1 MKEQLSAL
9 IDNELDAHDSAAV
22 LSRLAADPDL
32 RGDWQEWHLV
42 GDAMQSHP
50 LLSPDFMKRFS
61 ERLAAEPIVL
71 VPKKR
76 RSLLKR
82 ALVPLSAAASVAF
95 VSVVGWQAYYGAYR
109 ANSQA
114 APAAATMASAEGD
127 FDVVRMQDYVAAHR
141 HDSVGTFEGREFMQA
156 SYDTAPQSH

>member
-9 IDNELDAHDSAAV
+9 IDNELDGHDCDAL
-22 LSRLAADPDL
+22 LSHLAADPDL
-32 RGDWQEWHLV
+32 RVEWQDWHLV
-42 GDAMQSHP
+42 GDAMQAHP

-71 VPKKR
+71 VPHKK

-82 ALVPLSAAASVAF
+82 ALLPLSAAASVAL

-109 ANSQA
+109 ADPQA
-114 APAAATMASAEGD
+114 VPAATLATADGGL
-127 FDVVRMQDYVAAHR
+127 DVMRMQDYVAAHR
-141 HDSVGTFEGREFMQA
+141 HDSGGPFDGRELMQA
-156 SYDTAPQSH
+156 SYDQAPSAQ